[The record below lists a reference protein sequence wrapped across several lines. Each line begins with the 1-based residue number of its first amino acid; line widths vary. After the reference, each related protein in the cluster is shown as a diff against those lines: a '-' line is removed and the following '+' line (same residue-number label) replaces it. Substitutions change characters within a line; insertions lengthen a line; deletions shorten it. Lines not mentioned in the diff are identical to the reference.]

1 MDELVTWAQTFDLS
15 LTPAQAEQFKVYES
29 LLLHWNERI
38 SLTAIREPR
47 GIRIRHFLDSL
58 ACASVTGPLNGRSL
72 IDVGSGAGFP
82 GLPLKILFP
91 ELRLTLVDSVVKKA
105 RFLELVA
112 AELGLREVNVVAERV
127 EVLGQDPAF
136 REQFDWATA
145 RAVADL
151 RVLAEYLLPLCRVG
165 GAMLAQKGDSAPAEA
180 GAAAK
185 AIELLGGDEARLST
199 VSLPETDQLH
209 YLVVVPKTRAT
220 DGRYPRRPG
229 VPAKRPL

>member
-1 MDELVTWAQTFDLS
+1 MDELVAWAQAFGLS
-15 LTPAQAEQFKVYES
+15 LTAAQVEQFAVYES

-58 ACASVTGPLNGRSL
+58 ACAIVTGPLNGRSL
-72 IDVGSGAGFP
+72 IDVGSGAGLP

-105 RFLELVA
+105 RFLELAV
-112 AELGLREVNVVAERV
+112 AELGLREVNVVAERA
-127 EVLGQDPAF
+127 EVLGQDAAF
-136 REQFDWATA
+136 REQFDWAAA
-145 RAVADL
+145 RAVAEL
-151 RVLAEYLLPLCRVG
+151 RVLAEFLLPFCRVG
-165 GAMLAQKGDSAPAEA
+165 GAMLAQKGESAPAEA
-180 GAAAK
+180 SAAAR
-185 AIELLGGDEARLST
+185 AIDLLGGGEARLST

-220 DGRYPRRPG
+220 NDRYPRRPG
-229 VPAKRPL
+229 IPAKRPL

>member
-1 MDELVTWAQTFDLS
+1 MDELAVWARAFGLS
-15 LTPAQAEQFKVYES
+15 LTPAQVEQFAAYES

-38 SLTAIREPR
+38 SLTAIRDPR

-58 ACASVTGPLNGRSL
+58 ACATVTGPLNGRSL

-91 ELRLTLVDSVVKKA
+91 QLRLTLVDSVVKKA
-105 RFLELVA
+105 RFLELAA
-112 AELGLREVNVVAERV
+112 AELGLREVNVVADRA

-136 REQFDWATA
+136 REQFDWAAA
-145 RAVADL
+145 RAVAEL

-165 GAMLAQKGDSAPAEA
+165 GAMLAQKGESAPSEA
-180 GAAAK
+180 GAAAG
-185 AIELLGGDEARLST
+185 AIARLGGGEARLTT

-209 YLVVVPKTRAT
+209 FLVVVPKTQAT
-220 DGRYPRRPG
+220 DRRYPRRPG
-229 VPAKRPL
+229 LPAKRPL